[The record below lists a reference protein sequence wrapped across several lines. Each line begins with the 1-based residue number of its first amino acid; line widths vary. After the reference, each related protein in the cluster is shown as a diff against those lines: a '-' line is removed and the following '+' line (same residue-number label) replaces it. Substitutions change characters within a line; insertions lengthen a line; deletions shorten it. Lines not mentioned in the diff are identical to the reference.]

1 MFEILAKFFRF
12 SGKENENKFKL
23 SIVIGLAEALASA
36 MKIPAI
42 MYVLIGLMSKE
53 AMGKY
58 IIGSIAIMGIAVTVD
73 IICKRFST
81 VLQTEGGY
89 NASAFTRIKIAE
101 HLRYLPMGYFNSN
114 SIGEISSVTTNTME
128 VLGDIAARVVMLTTQ
143 GILETTM
150 IVLMIFIFDW
160 RIGLISAAGV
170 FIFFVIN
177 SIMQK
182 AGKSDSEKKVQCD
195 TELISQIMEYIQ
207 GISEVKSYN
216 LLGKQA
222 KRLNDA
228 NEACAKINTKMEL
241 LFVPYHFLQGAVT
254 KITGAIIVI
263 GSASFYINGTMS
275 AVYAIGM
282 TISAFMLYSSLECAG
297 NYSSLLHVVS
307 VCVDKANAILELDT
321 MDIDGKEI
329 KPQNCNIKLD
339 HISFSYDKR
348 KIIDDVSLSIPEKTT
363 TAIVGPSGGGK
374 STLCNLIARFWD
386 VDEGKVTLGGVNVK
400 DYSMNSLMNNFSFV
414 FQTVYLFA
422 DTIENNIKFGRQDA
436 THEEVVA
443 AAKKA
448 CCHEFISQLPNG
460 YNTVIG
466 EGGSS
471 LSGGQ
476 KQRISIA
483 RAIMKDAP
491 VVILDEAT
499 ANVDP
504 ENEKDLMGAIEALT
518 KEKTIIM
525 IAHRLKTVRHADQ
538 IVVVDKGRIVQK
550 GTHEQLMTQDGI
562 YKRFV
567 DAREQAVSWKLA
579 PCPLAQK

>member
-12 SGKENENKFKL
+12 SGRKNGNKFKL
-23 SIVIGLAEALASA
+23 SMVIGLVEALASA

-42 MYVLIGLMSKE
+42 MYILIGLLGGKPI
-53 AMGKY
+53 GKY
-58 IIGSIAIMGIAVTVD
+58 IGGSLAIMVIAIVIAV
-73 IICKRFST
+73 ICKRSST

-128 VLGDIAARVVMLTTQ
+128 SLGDIAARVVMLTTQ
-143 GILETTM
+143 GILET
-150 IVLMIFIFDW
+150 LMIILMLLVFDW

-170 FIFFVIN
+170 LIFFGVN
-177 SIMQK
+177 SMMQN
-182 AGKSDSEKKVQCD
+182 AGKKDSEQKVVCD
-195 TELISQIMEYIQ
+195 TELVSQIMEYLQ

-228 NEACAKINTKMEL
+228 NDASAKINTRMEMV
-241 LFVPYHFLQGAVT
+241 FVPYHFLQSVIT
-254 KITGAIIVI
+254 KITGDVIVAC
-263 GSASFYINGTMS
+263 SAYFYINGTMS

-282 TISAFMLYSSLECAG
+282 TISAFMLYASLECTG

-329 KPQNCNIKLD
+329 QPENYDIRLSD
-339 HISFSYDKR
+339 VTFSYDKR
-348 KIIDDVSLSIPEKTT
+348 KIIDGVSLSIPEKTT

-386 VDEGKVTLGGVNVK
+386 VDSGEVTFGGVNVK
-400 DYSMNSLMNNFSFV
+400 EYSMNSLMNNFAFV
-414 FQTVYLFA
+414 FQSVYLFA

-436 THEEVVA
+436 SHEEVVE

-448 CCHEFISQLPNG
+448 YCHEFISKLPNG

-466 EGGSS
+466 EGGTT
-471 LSGGQ
+471 LSGGE

-491 VVILDEAT
+491 IIILDEAT

-504 ENEKDLMGAIEALT
+504 ENEKELVEAVDALT

-538 IVVVDKGRIVQK
+538 IVVVEKGQIVQK
-550 GTHEQLMTQDGI
+550 GTHEQLMKQEGI

-579 PCPLAQK
+579 R